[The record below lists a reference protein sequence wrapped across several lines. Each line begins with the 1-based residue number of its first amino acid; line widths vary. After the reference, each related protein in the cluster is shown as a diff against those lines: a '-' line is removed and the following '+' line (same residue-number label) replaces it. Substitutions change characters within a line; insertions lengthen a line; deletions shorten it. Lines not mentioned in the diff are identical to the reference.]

1 MAQSKKAK
9 KSASTATAKDYS
21 IIIAPIVT
29 EKTSMLGNGGNTV
42 AFRVQKDMSKDE
54 IKTAVQRIFGKDVVA
69 VRTSNILGKPRQRT
83 QRAGRTSSYKKA
95 YVTLKAGQ
103 TIEVVEGA

>member
-1 MAQSKKAK
+1 MARKTKKA
-9 KSASTATAKDYS
+9 ASKATAKDYS
-21 IIIAPIVT
+21 IILSPVVT

-42 AFRVQKDMSKDE
+42 VFKVQKGTTKDE
-54 IKTAVQRIFGKDVVA
+54 IKEAVQRIFGKDVA
-69 VRTSNILGKPRQRT
+69 SIRTANILGKPKQRT
-83 QRAGRTSSYKKA
+83 NRPGRTASYKKA